1 MLPTGSRS
9 IGTCWYNDLP
19 MVGYEKGGLIEE
31 EATGGFTP
39 SDMVNLDA
47 ISA

>member
-1 MLPTGSRS
+1 
-9 IGTCWYNDLP
+9 